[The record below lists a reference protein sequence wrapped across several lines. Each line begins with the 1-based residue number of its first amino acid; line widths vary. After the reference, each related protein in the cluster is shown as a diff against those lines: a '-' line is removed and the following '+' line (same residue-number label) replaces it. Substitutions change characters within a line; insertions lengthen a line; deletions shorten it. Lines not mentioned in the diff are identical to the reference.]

1 MCADYQMIETADALQ
16 GLVAKIRNE
25 PCMALDTE
33 FVWERTFYARLG
45 LVQVAIGS
53 GSCFLL
59 DPLSIGDLAPLG
71 DVLADP
77 KITKILHDAP
87 QDLMILKRATKSP
100 VRTVFDTRIAAG
112 FAGLSSFISLQ
123 KLVEVLLDVRLPK
136 GHTRSNWL
144 ARPLAVK
151 QLEYAVDDVRY
162 LTRLAEALRR
172 RAHESGVEQWMAAE
186 LAMLDDAEVYEEKVP
201 ERQYLRLSAA
211 SSLSPRGVA
220 VLRELAAWREETAR
234 AVDKPRRNIADDTE
248 LVSMANALPR
258 QHGDLSLCP
267 KLETR
272 TVKRYGHDLV
282 AAVKRGLDVPE
293 VDLPETPKRAD
304 LRRLGKDRV
313 NNVVEQIS
321 KRAEERR
328 IDPQLVASK
337 SAVVLLLTEGP
348 DASPEKHNLIRG
360 WRSEL
365 LGDMLESMFE
375 GLPQVP

>member
-1 MCADYQMIETADALQ
+1 MCADYKMIETADALQ

-162 LTRLAEALRR
+162 LTRLAEELRR

-186 LAMLDDAEVYEEKVP
+186 LAMLDDAEAYEEKVP

-293 VDLPETPKRAD
+293 VALPETPKRAD